1 MEGKRLKTEMIDLKL
16 LEGLTF
22 RGATE
27 KIVEKNGRKMRQGIP
42 FEIPL
47 KKENVLSCT
56 DYGDHVV
63 IAGNDGR
70 KHTVKKALSQ
80 HDSGQASVSR
90 FKGKESK
97 NSD

>member
-1 MEGKRLKTEMIDLKL
+1 MEGKKINQEKIDPKW

-42 FEIPL
+42 FEVPL
-47 KKENVLSCT
+47 KKENVLGCT
-56 DYGDHVV
+56 DYGDYVI

-70 KHTVKKALSQ
+70 KHPPVT
-80 HDSGQASVSR
+80 
-90 FKGKESK
+90 KGKAGPTLAKRTEK
-97 NSD
+97 NSDQ